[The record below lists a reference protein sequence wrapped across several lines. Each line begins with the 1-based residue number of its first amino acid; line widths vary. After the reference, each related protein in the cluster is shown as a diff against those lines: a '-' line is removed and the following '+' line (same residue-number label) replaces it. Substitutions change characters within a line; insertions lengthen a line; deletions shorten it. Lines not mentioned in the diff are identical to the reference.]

1 MLPLTK
7 VEVQNRVPKKLRNS
21 ITDAL
26 VDKLNKAISDPSLSE
41 QMKENFFSYMSVL
54 QDGVY
59 KVQDYVNAVIYVSFK
74 LMGLSN
80 RQAWERTFPDRLAA
94 LVASGKSERYIDMN
108 VSLYHK
114 NKLVNKIMEQS
125 LVPFWVLNQDARQK
139 AVNTC
144 VEVMEGSR
152 NDLARVKAADTLLNY
167 LQEPKEM
174 GPLISIDARETA
186 GFKEL
191 QNLLSDLAKKQLDAI
206 NNGMTAKEIAEQ
218 PIIDVSYEEK
228 TIS

>member
-7 VEVQNRVPKKLRNS
+7 VEVQNRVPKSLKNS

-26 VDKLNKAISDPSLSE
+26 VDKLNTAISDPSLSE

-59 KVQDYVNAVIYVSFK
+59 KIQDYINAVIYVSFK

-80 RQAWERTFPDRLAA
+80 RQAWERTFPDRLANLMSA
-94 LVASGKSERYIDMN
+94 GKSERYIDMN

-114 NKLVNKIMEQS
+114 NKLVNTIMEQS

-144 VEVMEGSR
+144 VEIMEGSR

-167 LQEPKEM
+167 LQEPKEA

-191 QNLLSDLAKKQLDAI
+191 QNLLSDLANKQLQAI

-218 PIIDVSYEEK
+218 PLIEAQYEDK

>member
-7 VEVQNRVPKKLRNS
+7 EEVVNRVPKKLRNS
-21 ITDAL
+21 VTDAL
-26 VDKLNKAISDPSLSE
+26 VDKLNTAINDPALTE

-59 KVQDYVNAVIYVSFK
+59 KIQDYVNAVIYVSFK

-80 RQAWERTFPDRLAA
+80 RQAWERTFPDRLAN
-94 LVASGKSERYIDMN
+94 LQASGKSERYIDMN

-144 VEVMEGSR
+144 VEIMQGSR

-191 QNLLSDLAKKQLDAI
+191 QNLLTDLAKKQLAAI
-206 NNGMTAKEIAEQ
+206 DNGMTAKEIAEQ
-218 PIIDVSYEEK
+218 SIIDMPYEEK
-228 TIS
+228 AVS

>member
-7 VEVQNRVPKKLRNS
+7 IEVQNRVPKKLRNS
-21 ITDAL
+21 ITDSL
-26 VDKLNKAISDPSLSE
+26 VDKLNTAINDPNLSE

-59 KVQDYVNAVIYVSFK
+59 KIQDYVNAVIYVSFK

-108 VSLYHK
+108 VSMYHK

-144 VEVMEGSR
+144 VEIMQGGR
-152 NDLARVKAADTLLNY
+152 NELARVKAADTLLNY

-174 GPLISIDARETA
+174 GPLISIDARETS

-191 QNLLSDLAKKQLDAI
+191 QNLLSDLASKQLEAI
-206 NNGMTAKEIAEQ
+206 KNGVSAKEIVEQ
-218 PIIDVSYEEK
+218 SLIEANHEKETVS
-228 TIS
+228 

>member
-21 ITDAL
+21 VTDEL
-26 VDKLNKAISDPSLSE
+26 VNKLNAAISDPSLAE
-41 QMKENFFSYMSVL
+41 QMKENFFSYMGVL

-59 KVQDYVNAVIYVSFK
+59 KIQDYVNAVIYVSFK

-80 RQAWERTFPDRLAA
+80 RQAWERTFPDRLAN
-94 LVASGKSERYIDMN
+94 LVANGKSERYIDMN

-144 VEVMEGSR
+144 VEIMQGSR

-167 LQEPKEM
+167 LQEPKEA
-174 GPLISIDARETA
+174 GPLIHIDTRETA

-191 QNLLSDLAKKQLDAI
+191 QNLLSDLANKQLDAI
-206 NNGMTAKEIAEQ
+206 QNGMTAKEIAEQ
-218 PIIDVSYEEK
+218 PIIDVPYEEK
-228 TIS
+228 TVS

>member
-1 MLPLTK
+1 MLPLTIE
-7 VEVQNRVPKKLRNS
+7 EVRNKVPKNLKKS
-21 ITDAL
+21 VTDDL
-26 VDKLNKAISDPSLSE
+26 VNRLNQAIQDPHLAE
-41 QMKENFFSYMSVL
+41 EMKENFFSYINVL
-54 QDGVY
+54 QGGVY
-59 KVQDYVNAVIYVSFK
+59 KIADYVNAVVYVSFK

-80 RQAWERTFPDRLAA
+80 RDAWERTFPDRLANLQA
-94 LVASGKSERYIDMN
+94 AGRSERYIDMN
-108 VSLYHK
+108 VNLYHK

-144 VEVMEGSR
+144 VQIMEGSR

-191 QNLLSDLAKKQLDAI
+191 QNMLMDLASKQLTAI
-206 NNGMTAKEIAEQ
+206 KNGVTPKEIAEQ
-218 PIIDVSYEEK
+218 PLREITYEEK

>member
-1 MLPLTK
+1 MA
-7 VEVQNRVPKKLRNS
+7 N
-21 ITDAL
+21 
-26 VDKLNKAISDPSLSE
+26 
-41 QMKENFFSYMSVL
+41 
-54 QDGVY
+54 
-59 KVQDYVNAVIYVSFK
+59 
-74 LMGLSN
+74 
-80 RQAWERTFPDRLAA
+80 
-94 LVASGKSERYIDMN
+94 GKSERYIDMN

-144 VEVMEGSR
+144 VEIMEGSR

-167 LQEPKEM
+167 LQEPKEA

-191 QNLLSDLAKKQLDAI
+191 QNLLSDLANKQLQAI

-218 PIIDVSYEEK
+218 PLIEAQYEDK

>member
-7 VEVQNRVPKKLRNS
+7 IEVQNRVPKKLRNS
-21 ITDAL
+21 ITDSL
-26 VDKLNKAISDPSLSE
+26 VDKLNTAINDPNLSE

-59 KVQDYVNAVIYVSFK
+59 KIQDYVNAVIYVSFK

-108 VSLYHK
+108 VSMYHK

-144 VEVMEGSR
+144 VEIMQGGR
-152 NDLARVKAADTLLNY
+152 NELARVKAADTLLNY

-174 GPLISIDARETA
+174 GPLISIDARETS

-191 QNLLSDLAKKQLDAI
+191 QNLLSDLASKQLEAI
-206 NNGMTAKEIAEQ
+206 KNGVSAKEIAEQ
-218 PIIDVSYEEK
+218 SLIEANHEKETVS
-228 TIS
+228 

>member
-7 VEVQNRVPKKLRNS
+7 IEVQNRVPAKLRGS
-21 ITDAL
+21 ITDSL
-26 VDKLNKAISDPSLSE
+26 VDKLNQAISDPSLAE
-41 QMKENFFSYMSVL
+41 QMKENFFSYVNVL

-59 KVQDYVNAVIYVSFK
+59 KIADYVNAVIYVSFK

-80 RQAWERTFPDRLAA
+80 RQAWERTFPDRLAKLMA
-94 LVASGKSERYIDMN
+94 NGKSERYIDMN

-144 VEVMEGSR
+144 VEIMEGSR

-167 LQEPKEM
+167 LQEPKEA

-191 QNLLSDLAKKQLDAI
+191 QNLLSDLANKQLQAI

-218 PIIDVSYEEK
+218 PLIEAQYEDK

>member
-7 VEVQNRVPKKLRNS
+7 IEVQNRVPKKLRNS
-21 ITDAL
+21 ITDSL
-26 VDKLNKAISDPSLSE
+26 VDKLNTAINDPNLSE

-59 KVQDYVNAVIYVSFK
+59 KIQDYVNAVIYVSFK

-108 VSLYHK
+108 VSMYHK

-144 VEVMEGSR
+144 VEIMQGGR
-152 NDLARVKAADTLLNY
+152 NELARVKAADTLLNY

-174 GPLISIDARETA
+174 GPLISIDARETS

-191 QNLLSDLAKKQLDAI
+191 QNLLSDLASKQLEAI
-206 NNGMTAKEIAEQ
+206 KNGVSAKEIAEQ
-218 PIIDVSYEEK
+218 SLIEASHEK
-228 TIS
+228 ETVC

>member
-1 MLPLTK
+1 MLPLTLE
-7 VEVQNRVPKKLRNS
+7 EVKNRVPNNLKNS

-26 VDKLNKAISDPSLSE
+26 VDRLNQAISDPHLAE
-41 QMKENFFSYMSVL
+41 EMKENFFSYVNVL
-54 QDGVY
+54 QGGVY
-59 KVQDYVNAVIYVSFK
+59 KISDYVNAVIYVSFK

-80 RQAWERTFPDRLAA
+80 RQAWERTFPDRLAN
-94 LVASGKSERYIDMN
+94 LQTNGKSERYIDMN
-108 VSLYHK
+108 VNLYHK

-144 VEVMEGSR
+144 VQIMEGSR

-191 QNLLSDLAKKQLDAI
+191 QNMLMELANKQLSAMK
-206 NNGMTAKEIAEQ
+206 NGVTAKEIAEQ
-218 PIIDVSYEEK
+218 PLRTIEYEEK

>member
-21 ITDAL
+21 VTDEL
-26 VDKLNKAISDPSLSE
+26 VNKLNAAISDPSLAE
-41 QMKENFFSYMSVL
+41 QMKENFFSYMGVL

-59 KVQDYVNAVIYVSFK
+59 KIQDYVNAVIYVSFK

-80 RQAWERTFPDRLAA
+80 RQAWERTFPDRLAN
-94 LVASGKSERYIDMN
+94 LVANGKSERYIDMN

-144 VEVMEGSR
+144 VEIMQGSR

-167 LQEPKEM
+167 LQEPKEA
-174 GPLISIDARETA
+174 GPLINIDARETA

-191 QNLLSDLAKKQLDAI
+191 QNLLSDLAHKQLDAI
-206 NNGMTAKEIAEQ
+206 QNGMTAKEIAEQ
-218 PIIDVSYEEK
+218 PIIDVPYEEK
-228 TIS
+228 TVS